1 VSHRLLRVAVFAV
14 ALLSPGL
21 AHAKLRVAASTTDLA
36 SIAASVGGQQVEV
49 FAIARP
55 GSDPHRVEALPSY
68 MVKVS
73 KAQLYLKIGL
83 GLDQWAQAILDGSRN
98 SQLKIVDCSA
108 GVAVL
113 EKPAGKVDASMG
125 DVHPDGNPHYWLD
138 PRNGGIVAGNVAEA
152 LAKADP
158 ANAALYR
165 DRATAFAKEA
175 EAAWQRGRAS
185 VAAMP
190 SKTLVT
196 YHRSWVYFASAFG
209 LEVVNTVEP
218 VPGIPPTAKHLAEV
232 EQDIRARKVGV
243 LLQEPYFSSDAGK
256 LLARDTGVRVVTASG
271 ACDNEAAG
279 SYLAHLASVVAAIS
293 MTGGPAK

>member
-1 VSHRLLRVAVFAV
+1 VPNRFFRVAVLAAALATPV
-14 ALLSPGL
+14 A

-36 SIAASVGGQQVEV
+36 SIASTVGGDRVEV

-73 KAQLYLKIGL
+73 RAQLYLKIGL

-98 SQLKIVDCSA
+98 DKVKLVDCSA
-108 GVAVL
+108 GVSVL

-125 DVHPDGNPHYWLD
+125 DVHPAGNPHYWLD
-138 PRNGGIVAGNVAEA
+138 PRNGAVVANNIAEA
-152 LAKADP
+152 LARADP
-158 ANAALYR
+158 ANGARYRERAA
-165 DRATAFAKEA
+165 AFAKDA
-175 EAAWQRGRAS
+175 EASWQKGRAA
-185 VAAMP
+185 VAGMP
-190 SKTLVT
+190 SRTIVT
-196 YHRSWVYFASAFG
+196 YHRSWVYFASCFG

-243 LLQEPYFSSDAGK
+243 LLQEPYFSPDAGK
-256 LLARDTGVRVVTASG
+256 MLGRDTGVKVITASG
-271 ACDNEAAG
+271 ACDTEAAG
-279 SYLAHLASVVAAIS
+279 SYLAHIESVVAA
-293 MTGGPAK
+293 MTGGTAK